1 MKTVSNVSI
10 LKNSI
15 SDGNVCLKFG
25 AEWCG
30 PCRVL
35 ESNIEEIEKDFKNI
49 TFIGV
54 DVDDVDDDSVLDEFK
69 IRNVPVLFFMKD
81 GEIVKKEVGAMSKEV
96 LSNTLKEVF

>member
-1 MKTVSNVSI
+1 METISNI
-10 LKNSI
+10 ENIRKAI
-15 SDGNVCLKFG
+15 SEGNVCLKFG

-35 ESNIEEIEKDFKNI
+35 ESNIEEIERDFKNI
-49 TFIGV
+49 RFVGV

-96 LSNTLKEVF
+96 LSNILKETF